1 MTWNVPNS
9 SDDSWSPLPPPTR
22 FDPTAL
28 HQPPTLST
36 LPPPPPPPLTPKARG
51 RHRLA
56 VAACVAGFVI
66 GIGGGAA
73 WRHFENGGSST
84 PLALADAAVPTTS
97 PPPPTTGATS
107 PAVPGPRRTLP
118 PSYGSPVPAPAPT
131 PTPRGLPG

>member
-66 GIGGGAA
+66 GIGGGARRGHLAYPRASPRLARAA
-73 WRHFENGGSST
+73 W
-84 PLALADAAVPTTS
+84 A
-97 PPPPTTGATS
+97 PPPPPS
-107 PAVPGPRRTLP
+107 P
-118 PSYGSPVPAPAPT
+118 
-131 PTPRGLPG
+131 